1 MSYIIN
7 KTDGTQLLTLLDGI
21 LDTSTSMFLIGK
33 NYPGYGELQQ
43 ENFVRLLES
52 GANSVAPARPIKGQL
67 WYDTVTNKLKIY
79 DGTVFKGTGP
89 TTSSTAPT
97 TPVTG
102 DLWWDTV
109 NDQLKTYTSGAW
121 KVIGPTYSKVEGLTG
136 AVVETVYDSV
146 NAAHIL
152 GTNWDKG
159 ARTAIFSKDST
170 FTPNVAIS
178 GFGVIR
184 PGLNININSSNPF
197 SITPTGSSGVALV
210 NGSTGGNVDIQANVG
225 GTLTSALRINGS
237 TGLVTVF
244 DDPTNN
250 LGIAT
255 KQYVDVA
262 TSGTDTNLNAN
273 VAIIN
278 ASIAVL
284 TANAAAQANSLTNLN
299 NIKANIASPTFTG
312 TPLSTTPSTDDS
324 STKIATTA
332 FVKNSIAAATNSLWQ
347 GSTKFVSTVEPSS
360 GDGADGDIW
369 FQI

>member
-43 ENFVRLLES
+43 ENFIRLLES
-52 GANSVAPARPIKGQL
+52 SANSVAPARPIKGQL
-67 WYDTVTNKLKIY
+67 WYDTVTNKLKVY
-79 DGTVFKGTGP
+79 DGTAFKGTGP
-89 TTSSTAPT
+89 TVSATAPT

-109 NDQLKTYTSGAW
+109 NDQLKSYTSGVW
-121 KVIGPTYSKVEGLTG
+121 QVIGPSFNKVEGRTG
-136 AVVETVYDSV
+136 AVVETAYDDV
-146 NAAHIL
+146 GAAHYL
-152 GTNWDKG
+152 STNWDKN
-159 ARTAIFSKDST
+159 ARIAIFSKDAT
-170 FTPNVAIS
+170 FTPNVAIT
-178 GFGVIR
+178 GFGVVR
-184 PGLNININSSNPF
+184 QGLNININGANPF

-210 NGSTGGNVDIQANVG
+210 NGSSNGNVDIQANVS
-225 GTLTSALRINGS
+225 GTITTALRINGT
-237 TGLVTVF
+237 TGLVTVAGN
-244 DDPTNN
+244 PTNN

-255 KQYVDVA
+255 KQYVDAA
-262 TSGTDTNLNAN
+262 TNGTDVNLAAN

-284 TANAAAQANSLTNLN
+284 TANAVAQANNLTLLN
-299 NIKANIASPTFTG
+299 NIKADIASPTFTG
-312 TPLSTTPSTDDS
+312 TPISTTPSTNDS